1 LEFGGKPFTDHHAA
15 RVMPGYDSECKAEIL
30 RETVELAEVVMV
42 VNSLDIFNKPDG
54 RKPQG
59 RIRGDSGLIYDRE
72 TIRLIDEAH

>member
-1 LEFGGKPFTDHHAA
+1 
-15 RVMPGYDSECKAEIL
+15 MPGYDSECKAEIL